1 MLKLQHRFTTA
12 EIIMQEPKFI
22 SNIRH
27 KAEREWF
34 GVLTRMGAKLGIPVS
49 KLRVF
54 FIYSTFATVGF
65 FFLIY
70 LALAFSLWVK
80 DIFITRRPNVFDL

>member
-1 MLKLQHRFTTA
+1 MR
-12 EIIMQEPKFI
+12 EPKVI

-27 KAEREWF
+27 QAERKWF
-34 GVLTRMGAKLGIPVS
+34 GGLTRMGTKLGIPIS

-54 FIYSTFATVGF
+54 FIYSTYATAGI

-70 LALAFSLWVK
+70 LALAFMLWVK
-80 DIFITRRPNVFDL
+80 DIFITRRPSVFDL